1 LKIKMKYLKYG
12 LAIIS
17 GIAIVISTFLTN
29 LPPPPDRLPIIV
41 IPSPQPIPF
50 PLPIPPFP

>member
-1 LKIKMKYLKYG
+1 MKIKMKYLKYG

>member
-17 GIAIVISTFLTN
+17 GIAIVVSTLIPIF
-29 LPPPPDRLPIIV
+29 PPQPPHELPIV
-41 IPSPQPIPF
+41 VLPF
-50 PLPIPPFP
+50 PIGFTLPIP